1 MNDEKWIVS
10 DRDHLGGNPRVQGT
24 RISIAFLLECL
35 AGGMGV
41 AEIVDAYPTL
51 SKDAVQGALR
61 ELAHERKRQ
70 WRKDPWRLT
79 MMEKLTVDAE
89 GRIIIPSEVIQKR
102 GLRPGDE
109 LTLVES
115 AEGLLVYQGGV
126 DAKTSAWWNRLD
138 DRQRVL
144 AEDDA
149 RRYESLSE
157 QKRDSIWN
165 QEADSYRSR
174 E

>member
-1 MNDEKWIVS
+1 
-10 DRDHLGGNPRVQGT
+10 
-24 RISIAFLLECL
+24 
-35 AGGMGV
+35 
-41 AEIVDAYPTL
+41 
-51 SKDAVQGALR
+51 
-61 ELAHERKRQ
+61 
-70 WRKDPWRLT
+70 

-89 GRIIIPSEVIQKR
+89 GKIVIPPEVIQKR
-102 GLRPGDE
+102 GLHPGDE

-126 DAKTSAWWNRLD
+126 DEKTLAWWNRLD

-157 QKRDSIWN
+157 QERDSIWN
-165 QEADSYRSR
+165 QEADSHRSR